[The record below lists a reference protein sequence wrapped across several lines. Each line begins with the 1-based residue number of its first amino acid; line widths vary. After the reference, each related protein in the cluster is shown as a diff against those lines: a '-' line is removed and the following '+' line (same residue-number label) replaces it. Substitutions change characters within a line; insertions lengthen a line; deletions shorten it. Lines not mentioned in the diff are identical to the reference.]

1 MNNNFLRLN
10 SDIKIYF
17 ILILL
22 LLILRTYHSFF
33 NLSVGEHDWTF
44 LLVGRSLYNGNLPF
58 IETWNMTGPIVFIFY
73 AIPFYFENYIA
84 ALKLSG
90 IISIWIACIFTY
102 ETSKKLFGLT
112 SGIFASVGLAII
124 TSSEESFLTS
134 EVEIFIL
141 PFLSVYI
148 YFIFKDFLKS
158 NLLDII
164 LAALSISLATLIRPS
179 LGLVAFLGTFIFL
192 FSYEKKIQKTLIYI
206 FSGIVPLMILL
217 FLYSRIPDGINIF
230 WRSTFDA
237 HLAYPAGR
245 PFFLGFFQFIENF
258 GIKQWYSLFILS
270 FIIIFFN
277 KDYLKELLVMALFV
291 SVIIISFCLTR
302 KFSDYYVLI
311 CFPFLIIMSSSILD
325 EKLNISKILIVPLVI
340 LILFA
345 PALNNVVEQIK
356 LKYRPINKTQV
367 LHNELKDIIREN
379 DTLFSL
385 DNGLYILFD
394 KPLPT
399 KIAHPSNLFKHYSLS
414 AYYGIPNYGTEDELS
429 LILQSKPDYLVF
441 LEKWKA
447 RLPKKIKNIID
458 RNYIVYNFI
467 DTEKIKKF
475 KRVNREYL
483 NSITL
488 YKLIK

>member
-1 MNNNFLRLN
+1 
-10 SDIKIYF
+10 
-17 ILILL
+17 
-22 LLILRTYHSFF
+22 
-33 NLSVGEHDWTF
+33 
-44 LLVGRSLYNGNLPF
+44 
-58 IETWNMTGPIVFIFY
+58 
-73 AIPFYFENYIA
+73 
-84 ALKLSG
+84 
-90 IISIWIACIFTY
+90 
-102 ETSKKLFGLT
+102 
-112 SGIFASVGLAII
+112 
-124 TSSEESFLTS
+124 
-134 EVEIFIL
+134 
-141 PFLSVYI
+141 
-148 YFIFKDFLKS
+148 
-158 NLLDII
+158 
-164 LAALSISLATLIRPS
+164 
-179 LGLVAFLGTFIFL
+179 
-192 FSYEKKIQKTLIYI
+192 
-206 FSGIVPLMILL
+206 
-217 FLYSRIPDGINIF
+217 
-230 WRSTFDA
+230 
-237 HLAYPAGR
+237 
-245 PFFLGFFQFIENF
+245 
-258 GIKQWYSLFILS
+258 
-270 FIIIFFN
+270 
-277 KDYLKELLVMALFV
+277 
-291 SVIIISFCLTR
+291 
-302 KFSDYYVLI
+302 
-311 CFPFLIIMSSSILD
+311 MSSSILD